1 VRILGRSR
9 ALLALLLLV
18 VALLWGVRSIWRED
32 GATSRAGY
40 DIAEIERGEVVASVS
55 ATGTL
60 SPLITVQVGSQVSGS
75 IHRLHA
81 DFNSQVRSGDL
92 IAEIEP
98 SLFEAEV
105 AQAEANLRSSE
116 AALGKAGVDVRD
128 KKRQLDR
135 LLKLQEDRVVSESD
149 LDVARFAYEA
159 ALMEQKAA
167 EAALG
172 QRRAELERTQVNL
185 AHTRIYAPIDGIV
198 MSRDVDVGQTVAA
211 SLQAPTLFTIARD
224 LAQMQIETE
233 VDEAFIGR
241 IHEGQPVSFRVFA
254 YPDRVFAGE
263 LAQVRLNPKVE
274 SGVVLYNCV
283 IHVDNGDLALKPGM
297 TATVTVEVERREN
310 TLKVLNA
317 ALRYVPDPLPEGT
330 ERLRGELGQGE
341 AILWSPGRDGL
352 RPFTV
357 QTGLAGEKATE
368 VRGEHIEEG
377 LEVAV
382 PETRKDRS
390 LGNHHRGWR
399 LF

>member
-1 VRILGRSR
+1 VRTTSRSK

-18 VALLWGVRSIWRED
+18 VALLWGARSIWRED

-81 DFNSQVRSGDL
+81 DFNSRVRSGDL

-105 AQAEANLRSSE
+105 AQAEANLRSAE
-116 AALGKAGVDVRD
+116 AALGKAEVDVRD

-135 LLKLQEDRVVSESD
+135 LLKLQQDKVVSESD
-149 LDVARFAYEA
+149 LDVARFAHEA

-172 QRRAELERTQVNL
+172 QRRAELERTHVNL

-254 YPDRVFAGE
+254 YPDRLFAGE

-297 TATVTVEVERREN
+297 TATVTVEVERRKN
-310 TLKVLNA
+310 ALKVPNA
-317 ALRYVPDPLPEGT
+317 ALRYVPDPLPEGA
-330 ERLRGELGQGE
+330 ERLRGELGRGE

-352 RPFTV
+352 RPLTV
-357 QTGLAGEKATE
+357 QTGLVGEKATE
-368 VRGEHIEEG
+368 VRGGHIEEG
-377 LEVAV
+377 MKVAL